1 MNRLISQIILLII
14 CFLLVQGCAQKKNDW
29 SIEENAEGILIK
41 EKQEH
46 VLFYQRAPKSMKGE
60 FERSN
65 YIHPLYGLDG
75 GILTEDFPEDH
86 LHHRGIFWT
95 WHQNYIGNK
104 SVGDAWAIENFSW
117 DVIDARAT
125 ATNNSV
131 LLETVVNWK
140 SPLWLDNDG
149 KEKPFVTEKARV
161 EIFAKKEN
169 YRVIDYQIEITALE
183 DNFSIGGS
191 EDEKGYSGFSWRIKL
206 PEDAKFEGK
215 NGDVE
220 PTNLAIDAGAWM
232 NISGSLSQQGKKEG
246 VVVISHASNPNHPQP
261 WILRSKSSMQ
271 NAAFPGRE
279 RYDIP
284 KNKPLMLKYR
294 MVVFQGGLKVEVI
307 NKLSKF

>member
-1 MNRLISQIILLII
+1 M
-14 CFLLVQGCAQKKNDW
+14 
-29 SIEENAEGILIK
+29 
-41 EKQEH
+41 
-46 VLFYQRAPKSMKGE
+46 
-60 FERSN
+60 
-65 YIHPLYGLDG
+65 
-75 GILTEDFPEDH
+75 
-86 LHHRGIFWT
+86 
-95 WHQNYIGNK
+95 
-104 SVGDAWAIENFSW
+104 
-117 DVIDARAT
+117 
-125 ATNNSV
+125 
-131 LLETVVNWK
+131 
-140 SPLWLDNDG
+140 
-149 KEKPFVTEKARV
+149 
-161 EIFAKKEN
+161 
-169 YRVIDYQIEITALE
+169 IDYQIEITALE